1 LVSNTPYTISLFGP
15 LQCTWYIT
23 PLKTITMKNENYI
36 GLGIITGV
44 VVGILTDNLGLWI
57 SLGLL
62 MGVVLQNKHNN
73 G

>member
-1 LVSNTPYTISLFGP
+1 LVSNTPCGISLFGLLP
-15 LQCTWYIT
+15 CTWYIT

-44 VVGILTDNLGLWI
+44 VVGILTDNIGLWI

-62 MGVVLQNKHNN
+62 MGVVLQNKHNGN
-73 G
+73 

>member
-1 LVSNTPYTISLFGP
+1 
-15 LQCTWYIT
+15 
-23 PLKTITMKNENYI
+23 MKNENYI